1 MAWSTREIAELAGT
15 TARTVRHYHQIG
27 LLPEPERRSNGY
39 KQYGVTHLIRLLR
52 IKRLA
57 ELGVGLHTIAQLT
70 DDEHPVE
77 TLRALDTELS
87 EQMSRLSRARA
98 EVTMMLEEQLAT
110 DLPPEFAVTAAV
122 PMSDADRR
130 LTSVLGRLLDRD
142 DRRAYAN
149 LVASDARSQV
159 DDDFECFAADAAEA
173 VRHDLAVRMAAH
185 LETLR
190 EQHPGV
196 FELGS
201 SDPRRFHCT
210 VEQVSQEIYN
220 PAQLDVLRRTTALFW
235 QGKDRDRPSTS
246 DPGSWASST
255 GVFGDIRPRHHRAA
269 VGRACSRGWRPRH
282 RRPIKHR
289 LP

>member
-1 MAWSTREIAELAGT
+1 MAWSTRELAELAGT

-57 ELGVGLHTIAQLT
+57 ELGVGLHTIAELGN
-70 DDEHPVE
+70 DEHPVE
-77 TLRALDTELS
+77 ALRALDAELG
-87 EQMSRLSRARA
+87 EQMSRLSKARA

-110 DLPPEFAVTAAV
+110 DLPSEFAVTAAV
-122 PMSDADRR
+122 PMSDADKR

-142 DRRAYAN
+142 DRQVYAD
-149 LVASDARSQV
+149 LVASDARSHV
-159 DDDFECFAADAAEA
+159 DDDFEGLAADAGEA

-196 FELGS
+196 FELGA
-201 SDPRRFHCT
+201 SDPRRFHST
-210 VEQVSQEIYN
+210 VEQVSKEIYN

-235 QGKDRDRPSTS
+235 RGKDHAATSHAAPRP
-246 DPGSWASST
+246 A
-255 GVFGDIRPRHHRAA
+255 RPA
-269 VGRACSRGWRPRH
+269 VDE
-282 RRPIKHR
+282 
-289 LP
+289 

>member
-1 MAWSTREIAELAGT
+1 MAWSTRELAELAGT

-57 ELGVGLHTIAQLT
+57 ELGVGLHTIAQLG
-70 DDEHPVE
+70 DDAHPVE
-77 TLRALDTELS
+77 TLRALDAELV
-87 EQMSRLSRARA
+87 EQMDRLSTARA
-98 EVTMMLEEQLAT
+98 EVTTMLEEQLAT

-142 DRRAYAN
+142 DRRVYADF
-149 LVASDARSQV
+149 VASDARSRV
-159 DDDFECFAADAAEA
+159 DDEFDCLAADAGEA
-173 VRHDLAVRMAAH
+173 ARHDLAVRMAAH

-190 EQHPGV
+190 QHHPGV

-201 SDPRRFHCT
+201 SDPRRFHRT

-220 PAQLDVLRRTTALFW
+220 PAQLDVLRRMTALFW
-235 QGKDRDRPSTS
+235 LGRDRATTS
-246 DPGSWASST
+246 DSAPADAASPPT
-255 GVFGDIRPRHHRAA
+255 RPA
-269 VGRACSRGWRPRH
+269 VDG
-282 RRPIKHR
+282 
-289 LP
+289 